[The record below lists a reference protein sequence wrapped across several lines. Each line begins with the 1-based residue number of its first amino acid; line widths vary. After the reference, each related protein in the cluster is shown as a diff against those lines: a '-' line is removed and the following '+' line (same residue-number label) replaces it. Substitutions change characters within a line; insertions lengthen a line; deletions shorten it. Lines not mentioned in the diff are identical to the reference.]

1 MNRVHAW
8 ITHLLTLALL
18 GGIVGVA
25 HAQAYPT
32 KPVQIVVGFGAGG
45 VADTTIR
52 LVAQKLSERLGRQF
66 IVDNRAGAGGIV
78 AATTVAKAQPDG
90 HTLLLISN
98 GNAVSV
104 SLFKSL
110 PYDPVRAF
118 APVSTLGF
126 FDLLIATSA
135 ESKIASVKDLIAF
148 AKANPNQLNVG
159 TISIGSTQNLAAEL
173 FKSMAGVDFTVVPYK
188 DSGSLVLALRSNQ
201 VQVAFE
207 ILSPM
212 LPHIKGDGGPIRP
225 LAVTSEHRFGGL
237 KNLPTVAESGLA
249 DYKVASWNGL
259 VAPAGTPKPIIDR
272 LNSEINAILAL
283 PEVKQSLL
291 ELGVVARGSTP
302 EALRDLLVSEIA
314 RWKVVV
320 EKAGI
325 EKQ

>member
-8 ITHLLTLALL
+8 ITHLVTLALL

-173 FKSMAGVDFTVVPYK
+173 FKPMAAVDFTVGPYK

-212 LPHIKGDGGPIRP
+212 LPHINGDCGPIRP
-225 LAVTSEHRFGGL
+225 LAATSEHRF
-237 KNLPTVAESGLA
+237 
-249 DYKVASWNGL
+249 
-259 VAPAGTPKPIIDR
+259 R
-272 LNSEINAILAL
+272 
-283 PEVKQSLL
+283 
-291 ELGVVARGSTP
+291 
-302 EALRDLLVSEIA
+302 
-314 RWKVVV
+314 
-320 EKAGI
+320 
-325 EKQ
+325 